1 MDRLSSLLQHFNIK
15 TNVIS
20 HGTLCGEHAFEIQ
33 TGMGHIH
40 IIKKAPLEIILKEN
54 QIVEVAESSIV
65 FFPRPTEHSFR
76 SMKPDGADMVCAK
89 VSIGSGLQNPLILG
103 MPEVLVIPA
112 SQLTG
117 FEEIFNLLY
126 QEAFGDRCGRQHAVD
141 LLMDYLTVRM
151 YRFLI
156 QENLIPTSAIAGMA
170 DSKISKAIEAM
181 HSQPGQS
188 WNLDQLAQEAGM
200 SRARFANHFKEK
212 VGLAPITYLTELRIN
227 LAMQQIQQG
236 KPIKNLHR
244 ELGYTSASSFT
255 RVFQQKNGVSPKEW
269 LACNPKF
276 N

>member
-1 MDRLSSLLQHFNIK
+1 MLTIR
-15 TNVIS
+15 
-20 HGTLCGEHAFEIQ
+20 
-33 TGMGHIH
+33 
-40 IIKKAPLEIILKEN
+40 
-54 QIVEVAESSIV
+54 
-65 FFPRPTEHSFR
+65 FR
-76 SMKPDGADMVCAK
+76 A
-89 VSIGSGLQNPLILG
+89 
-103 MPEVLVIPA
+103 
-112 SQLTG
+112 
-117 FEEIFNLLY
+117 
-126 QEAFGDRCGRQHAVD
+126 
-141 LLMDYLTVRM
+141 LLMLDS
-151 YRFLI
+151 FLI